1 MLYSY
6 AIHCQCVIQNNC
18 WYTLVYTRGN
28 GPMHNTVTGIN
39 PYPSY
44 LISHRF
50 PCSDIDMTAGGIVG
64 GGGTSLKII

>member
-1 MLYSY
+1 
-6 AIHCQCVIQNNC
+6 
-18 WYTLVYTRGN
+18 
-28 GPMHNTVTGIN
+28 MHNTVTGIN